1 MSWQEV
7 DWPKPTVVQ
16 VHIVAR
22 SKESCILVFAQ
33 EGMRDARLKETM
45 RGYWRARAE
54 DIAKVLAKSAV
65 KSR

>member
-1 MSWQEV
+1 MSWQEA
-7 DWPKPTVVQ
+7 DWSKPTVVQ

-54 DIAKVLAKSAV
+54 DVVRAIGKPMV
-65 KSR
+65 KTR